1 VLESIP
7 HDISRLHRREWRRA
21 RLEEANSLP
30 KWRSTSH
37 FIQWMILSPSEARG
51 LSHVHLCIVAN

>member
-37 FIQWMILSPSEARG
+37 FIQWMIPSPCF
-51 LSHVHLCIVAN
+51 LFIIVIVNDNDA